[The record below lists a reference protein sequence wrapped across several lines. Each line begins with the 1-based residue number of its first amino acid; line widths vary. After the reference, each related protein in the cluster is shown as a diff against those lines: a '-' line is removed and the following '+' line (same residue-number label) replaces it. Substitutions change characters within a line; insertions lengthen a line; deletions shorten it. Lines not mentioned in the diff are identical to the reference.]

1 MSHGRSLLASGALL
15 LSMSLGTSLTAQ
27 GVSGPARDTV
37 QNLALRAYL
46 DCHEWGCDRDFL
58 VTEMKWVNWMRD
70 RTDAAIHL
78 LVTSEATGSG
88 GRRYTVVA
96 IGQKEYAGR
105 ADTLTWTANSNDS
118 DDLRRKGLLRV
129 MSQLLLPYAAKT
141 PLAPRLSVNFAAP
154 TGAAGPIAAARDKW
168 NFWTYSISANAYANG
183 EKRQSSGSYF
193 SNLEANRT
201 TEAWKIRL
209 NGNFS
214 YDQSEYSF
222 SDGTTFTSL
231 KRSFGLGAMA
241 VKSVGPHW
249 SAGGRLSARR
259 SDYYNTDADVTVSG
273 GVEWDYFPY
282 EQFTRRKFTVLYSAG
297 LQHYRYRE
305 TTIYDKDRETRP
317 LHSLSVGIAR
327 RQPWGSANVSI
338 NGSQYLD
345 DLKYYNAGVFGGVDV
360 RVGKGFSVNLSGSVS
375 RVRDQLYL
383 PRGEA
388 TDEEVIARQ
397 QALSTNFRYF
407 VFTGIRYQFGSM
419 FNSVVNPRFGSMG
432 GGGTTISMSF

>member
-1 MSHGRSLLASGALL
+1 
-15 LSMSLGTSLTAQ
+15 
-27 GVSGPARDTV
+27 
-37 QNLALRAYL
+37 
-46 DCHEWGCDRDFL
+46 
-58 VTEMKWVNWMRD
+58 
-70 RTDAAIHL
+70 
-78 LVTSEATGSG
+78 
-88 GRRYTVVA
+88 
-96 IGQKEYAGR
+96 
-105 ADTLTWTANSNDS
+105 
-118 DDLRRKGLLRV
+118 
-129 MSQLLLPYAAKT
+129 
-141 PLAPRLSVNFAAP
+141 
-154 TGAAGPIAAARDKW
+154 
-168 NFWTYSISANAYANG
+168 
-183 EKRQSSGSYF
+183 
-193 SNLEANRT
+193 
-201 TEAWKIRL
+201 
-209 NGNFS
+209 
-214 YDQSEYSF
+214 
-222 SDGTTFTSL
+222 
-231 KRSFGLGAMA
+231 MA
-241 VKSVGPHW
+241 VKSVSSHW

-297 LQHYRYRE
+297 MQHYRYRE

-345 DLKYYNAGVFGGVDV
+345 ELKYYNAGVHGGVDV
-360 RVGKGFSVNLSGSVS
+360 RVGKGFSVSLSGSVS